1 MIRYKNKVKKVDTI
15 VKVKKSATK
24 AELFLYI
31 ESLEQ
36 KYDALEKDHNQSID
50 KIKSLEMK
58 IFKSTEIKEKATQ
71 ETQTEHDKTLKCI
84 ECNFEGVSLE
94 EVKWHMNKNHMWPKP
109 FESEKSQNTKSDQ
122 MNTSLNSTD
131 PRNCGKCGYEAE
143 GLYDFDAHTW
153 EVHDEDSVECQ
164 FCDKSFENKV
174 DLMNHKKEVHRE
186 NVESCWHYSAGF
198 CPYGDRKC
206 WFNLNKTL
214 LNIIVIFVNKFA
226 GVSLT

>member
-1 MIRYKNKVKKVDTI
+1 
-15 VKVKKSATK
+15 
-24 AELFLYI
+24 
-31 ESLEQ
+31 
-36 KYDALEKDHNQSID
+36 
-50 KIKSLEMK
+50 
-58 IFKSTEIKEKATQ
+58 
-71 ETQTEHDKTLKCI
+71 
-84 ECNFEGVSLE
+84 
-94 EVKWHMNKNHMWPKP
+94 MWPKP

-164 FCDKSFENKV
+164 FCDKSFKNKV

-206 WFNLNKTL
+206 WFNHNKENSVEYNCNFCEQICRSQSDL
-214 LNIIVIFVNKFA
+214 RHHKKKKHKKRVPSCKNEECKYGRENCKK
-226 GVSLT
+226 